1 MGRAREN
8 TWFQLENHHLR
19 YPLGARDTVES
30 LSVGIASSQEQR
42 KRKEEAEE
50 GRKAAEEAEQ
60 AVPAAQGLSIP
71 AAPFQGLSIA
81 VAAVQGLSIA
91 AAAMVMMMRCLF
103 FSYCACHASPAHS
116 FSHLSGAPL
125 ALPARVHLR
134 KETREAFARMHR

>member
-1 MGRAREN
+1 MVPARGR
-8 TWFQLENHHLR
+8 HLG
-19 YPLGARDTVES
+19 YPLGAWDTVES
-30 LSVGIASSQEQR
+30 LSVGIAASQEQR

-50 GRKAAEEAEQ
+50 GRTAAEEAEQ
-60 AVPAAQGLSIP
+60 AVRAVQGLSIA
-71 AAPFQGLSIA
+71 AAPLQGLSIA

-91 AAAMVMMMRCLF
+91 AAAMMMMRCLLF
-103 FSYCACHASPAHS
+103 KSACHASPAHS

>member
-1 MGRAREN
+1 MARAGEN
-8 TWFQLENHHLR
+8 TWFQLDNHHLR

-60 AVPAAQGLSIP
+60 AVPAAQGLSIA

-91 AAAMVMMMRCLF
+91 AAAMMMMMRCLIF
-103 FSYCACHASPAHS
+103 KSACHAPPAHS
-116 FSHLSGAPL
+116 FGHLSAAPI
-125 ALPARVHLR
+125 ALPWRVHLR
-134 KETREAFARMHR
+134 KETLEASAPMHR